1 MKYWLIA
8 LLALAATSLKA
19 QSNLQTLVELTDRG
33 SSTFYVDVRM
43 IGAGLK
49 QFLVDTGSSY
59 TAINEKTLA
68 ELVESNQAAYVKD
81 LEGILADGSKHIVPV
96 YDIKS
101 LSVGDSCTLNE
112 VRAAVFPGGARNIL
126 GLSALRAAAPFTF
139 SFDPPT
145 LALSNCAPNPGA
157 PANADL
163 PVAAGAP

>member
-8 LLALAATSLKA
+8 LLALAATPLKA
-19 QSNLQTLVELTDRG
+19 QSNLQTLIEMTDRG

-43 IGAGLK
+43 LGAGLK

-59 TAINEKTLA
+59 TAINEETLA
-68 ELVESNQAAYVKD
+68 ALVESNQAAYVKD

-96 YDIKS
+96 YNIKS
-101 LSVGDSCTLNE
+101 LSVGDACTLNE
-112 VRAAVFPGGARNIL
+112 VRAAVFPGKTRNIL

-145 LALSNCAPNPGA
+145 LALSNCMP
-157 PANADL
+157 DL
-163 PVAAGAP
+163 GVPVDIPVAAGAH